1 MVPVRGIPLL
11 NLEMPRA
18 VPLLDRMDQIDHQ
31 VRKKEEETMKS
42 HEFDM
47 MIHTPL
53 VPVLYI

>member
-1 MVPVRGIPLL
+1 MREGFQSVSLGQGQGPKAERLIEEGS
-11 NLEMPRA
+11 NNG
-18 VPLLDRMDQIDHQ
+18 Q